1 MTTFVT
7 HRSGPAILSN
17 LPDCSPADPLGKSSS
32 RSVVWDDAVPGQFLL
47 PEPGQRRKS
56 WEFRPLPSAGLV
68 LTQISAFF
76 FNLPGLF
83 WRKPIDRGFIFRSS
97 SNVEMNHRTP
107 IIWATPLRA
116 STPVFPGWNASSWE
130 FSSPWRLVSILYLW
144 LERFFNIFHIF
155 FIYIFYFFNFLRT
168 LSSVSKREKPSWLC
182 TTQTGSAKPSKAF
195 FSF

>member
-32 RSVVWDDAVPGQFLL
+32 GSVVWDDAVPGQFLL

-56 WEFRPLPSAGLV
+56 WEFRPLRSAGLV

-76 FNLPGLF
+76 FYLPGLF
-83 WRKPIDRGFIFRSS
+83 RWEPIDRGFIFQSP
-97 SNVEMNHRTP
+97 SNVEMNQRTP

-144 LERFFNIFHIF
+144 LERFFYIYFFIFYIFLIF
-155 FIYIFYFFNFLRT
+155 FLIYF
-168 LSSVSKREKPSWLC
+168 
-182 TTQTGSAKPSKAF
+182 
-195 FSF
+195 